1 MEILGALYVFFFKVW
16 NVDKFGIYRINVC
29 IKPYF
34 RKFHLSPNPTKN
46 HILKIAKKDK
56 FCLNM
61 P

>member
-1 MEILGALYVFFFKVW
+1 MFVSNVALENFT
-16 NVDKFGIYRINVC
+16 C
-29 IKPYF
+29 
-34 RKFHLSPNPTKN
+34 LPNPTKN